1 MSPTHSNVGIVD
13 IYGWCRWWWWW
24 KWQSFKRSVIWSKDM
39 QKRHALSYW
48 EVKVTFMATAF
59 QKWQHKTSEV
69 AVINM
74 IKGATLQAA
83 SKL

>member
-1 MSPTHSNVGIVD
+1 
-13 IYGWCRWWWWW
+13 
-24 KWQSFKRSVIWSKDM
+24 M
-39 QKRHALSYW
+39 QKRHALSNW
-48 EVKVTFMATAF
+48 VVKVTFMATAF